1 MSETNLDL
9 KLLMVFVDVVD
20 AGSFTAAANLRDT
33 DVAYISRQ
41 IKKVRTRV
49 GERAV

>member
-41 IKKVRTRV
+41 IKS
-49 GERAV
+49 